1 MDSLFNI
8 AINQWLILHS
18 ENHEKTIIPSG
29 SRRYF
34 FGFYPARNGRE
45 CDTIVVIRIFR
56 LNQGGITMLHVQ
68 LMKPFYSKL
77 EGQKMKLVFAYQ
89 YFSIKKD
96 DELFH
101 FIPVEGKEIIVNMTT
116 YQVEN
121 LSEVFVFQK
130 GNRFIRLPLYQLL
143 LVSDIHTHLQTI
155 LQHGEPEDREPGS
168 DVKAEADEFI
178 SLLEEVNHS
187 RMIDYALQTRDE
199 NLFNRLLH

>member
-1 MDSLFNI
+1 
-8 AINQWLILHS
+8 
-18 ENHEKTIIPSG
+18 
-29 SRRYF
+29 
-34 FGFYPARNGRE
+34 
-45 CDTIVVIRIFR
+45 
-56 LNQGGITMLHVQ
+56 
-68 LMKPFYSKL
+68 
-77 EGQKMKLVFAYQ
+77 MKLVFAYQ

-155 LQHGEPEDREPGS
+155 LQHNEPEDRETGT
-168 DVKAEADEFI
+168 DVKQEANEFI
-178 SLLEEVNHS
+178 SLLEGENLS

-199 NLFNRLLH
+199 NLFKRLLH